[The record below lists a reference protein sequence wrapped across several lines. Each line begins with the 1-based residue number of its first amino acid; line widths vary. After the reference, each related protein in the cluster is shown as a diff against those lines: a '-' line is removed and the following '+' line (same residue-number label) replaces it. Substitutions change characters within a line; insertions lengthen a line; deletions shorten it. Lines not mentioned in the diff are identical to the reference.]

1 MAAERADLVGRVAV
15 VADSTCHLPVGWA
28 ARYGIAIVPVQV
40 VIGGQSYDET
50 DDARAQQVIEAL
62 RDRELVT
69 TSRPTPVSFLRAYRE
84 AETAGATGIVVV
96 TLSAEM
102 SATHDSAVLAAKEA
116 GLPVEV
122 VDSRSVAMGLGF
134 AAITAARV
142 AAAGGSL
149 GRVADAARDRAAR
162 LSVLFYV
169 DDLEYLRRGGRIGG
183 TRAAVGQLLQVKP
196 LLQVRDGRVESLEQ
210 VRTAGK
216 ALSRLVDLTVEVAG
230 PDPVD
235 ISVQHLASPD
245 RAARMAD
252 ELRRRLPQAEVIEG
266 VVGGVVGAHVGPGL
280 LAVVVAP
287 RVDESP
293 ADRLPGVSS
302 GA

>member
-1 MAAERADLVGRVAV
+1 MTQARVTV
-15 VADSTCHLPVGWA
+15 VADSTCYLPTGWA
-28 ARYGIAIVPVQV
+28 ERFGIVVVPVQV

-50 DDARAQQVIEAL
+50 DDERALQVIEAL
-62 RDRELVT
+62 RDRQLVT

-84 AETAGATGIVVV
+84 AESAGATGVVVV

-102 SATHDSAVLAAKEA
+102 SATHDSAVVAAKEA

-134 AAITAARV
+134 AAVTAARV

-149 GRVADAARDRAAR
+149 GRVADAARQRAAL

-196 LLQVRDGRVESLEQ
+196 LLQVLGGRVESLEQ
-210 VRTAGK
+210 VRTAGR
-216 ALSRLVDLTVEVAG
+216 AIARLADLAVETAG
-230 PDPVD
+230 ADPVD

-245 RAARMAD
+245 RAADLART
-252 ELRRRLPQAEVIEG
+252 LRERLPSAEVIEG

-293 ADRLPGVSS
+293 ADHVPAGLG